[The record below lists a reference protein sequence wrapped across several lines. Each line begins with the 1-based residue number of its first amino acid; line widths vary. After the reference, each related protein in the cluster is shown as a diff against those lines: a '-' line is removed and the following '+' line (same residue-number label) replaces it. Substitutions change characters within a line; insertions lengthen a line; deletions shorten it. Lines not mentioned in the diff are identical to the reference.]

1 MKSLKLK
8 RLMSLENNTPVTII
22 YGNYRRFSGI
32 VTENDNKKSLEIKNK
47 KDEFLIVDYSDI
59 VSLKIKKKL
68 SSAAFEKKSVRSDE
82 SEIPEKQICPDEP
95 QIPENQNYHFALA
108 NLYYSEKHYK
118 KALEELEG
126 DFFEARFLKAI
137 ILYETGYLAL
147 ARKELSELALEYP
160 SREMVNEYMT
170 RINSELGLN

>member
-1 MKSLKLK
+1 MNFLGLVETY
-8 RLMSLENNTPVTII
+8 LENYKEAVSYFNNAIKQNRSNPEYYYNLANVCFKQRELALAKR
-22 YGNYRRFSGI
+22 NYNLAIS
-32 VTENDNKKSLEIKNK
+32 
-47 KDEFLIVDYSDI
+47 
-59 VSLKIKKKL
+59 
-68 SSAAFEKKSVRSDE
+68 
-82 SEIPEKQICPDEP
+82 IC
-95 QIPENQNYHFALA
+95 PENQNYHFALA

-160 SREMVNEYMT
+160 NREMVNEYMT